1 MSCAGSSDA
10 GGQPQHL
17 VEPVQRI
24 TWRTPSSAD
33 GRFNGSRV
41 TLLVQGCSREV
52 PVVAGPGDKITAGA
66 EGRGHLRASHA
77 DREQVIG
84 TLKAAFVQGRLV
96 KDEFD
101 LRVGQALAHQTYAE
115 LAALTADLPA
125 GLHVGMSRAPCPV
138 RNAVRLMRAGA
149 VLTLASVVIV
159 LVTLGG
165 VRWAAA
171 SDLEARQWP
180 FVMLTQVG
188 FWLAS
193 APIGAGVWLWLAWA
207 NGRGY
212 HWARSAF
219 VAFFCVLTTV
229 PLFGAGRD
237 ALPYTWPDVI
247 AAAVLWLVGLV
258 AVALIFSG
266 TASPYYQRR
275 AATRAATPAAGTE
288 R

>member
-1 MSCAGSSDA
+1 MVGSMA
-10 GGQPQHL
+10 AAL
-17 VEPVQRI
+17 
-24 TWRTPSSAD
+24 
-33 GRFNGSRV
+33 RFW
-41 TLLVQGCSREV
+41 VQGCSREV
-52 PVVAGPGDKITAGA
+52 PVVAGPGDEIAAGA

-125 GLHVGMSRAPCPV
+125 GLHVGMSRAPGPV
-138 RNAVRLMRAGA
+138 RNAVRLMCAGA
-149 VLTLASVVIV
+149 LLTLASVVIV

-165 VRWAAA
+165 VRSAAA
-171 SDLEARQWP
+171 YDIGATQWP
-180 FVMLTQVG
+180 IVMLTQVG
-188 FWLAS
+188 FWLAG

-219 VAFFCVLTTV
+219 VVFFCVLTTV
-229 PLFGAGRD
+229 PLFGVGRD

-247 AAAVLWLVGLV
+247 AATVLWLVGLA

-266 TASPYYQRR
+266 TASAYYQRR
-275 AATRAATPAAGTE
+275 AATRAATPANGTG